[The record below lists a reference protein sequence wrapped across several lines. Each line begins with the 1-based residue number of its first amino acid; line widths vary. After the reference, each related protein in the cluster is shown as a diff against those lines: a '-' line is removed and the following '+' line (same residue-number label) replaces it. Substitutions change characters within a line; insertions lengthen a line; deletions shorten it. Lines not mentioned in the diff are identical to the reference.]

1 MFEFTKQDLASFYQ
15 FVVINVA
22 QRLGIKDADWKSIG
36 ELGMEISKSNTEIYD
51 LLVKFFEDYLA
62 WYDYSYDENGI
73 GKSFDLSYDSGS
85 RYIELSN
92 TRDATRNSLL
102 QKLNA

>member
-1 MFEFTKQDLASFYQ
+1 MFEFTKQDLANFYQ

-22 QRLGIKDADWKSIG
+22 QRVGIKDAEWKSIG
-36 ELGMEISKSNTEIYD
+36 ELGMEISKSNTEVYD
-51 LLVKFFEDYLA
+51 LLVKFFKDYQS
-62 WYDYSYDENGI
+62 WYDYSYDSSGV
-73 GKSFDLSYDSGS
+73 GKSFDLTNDSGS

-92 TRDATRNSLL
+92 TRDTTRNALL

>member
-22 QRLGIKDADWKSIG
+22 QRLGIKDAEWKSIG
-36 ELGMEISKSNTEIYD
+36 ELDMEISKSNNEIYN
-51 LLVKFFEDYLA
+51 LLVKFFKEYQA
-62 WYDYSYDENGI
+62 WYDYSYDENGA
-73 GKSFDLSYDSGS
+73 GKSFDLTNDSGS
-85 RYIELSN
+85 LYIELSN
-92 TRDATRNSLL
+92 ARDTTRSDLL